1 MSFPLPT
8 DSQLVDEIDDIRDQ
22 LKIMWLALGN
32 TDWLDAN
39 AIERVQATLEKAET
53 RLKVVSRQLGER
65 IPEVT
70 LADLGLEAAHV

>member
-1 MSFPLPT
+1 MTFPHST

-22 LKIMWLALGN
+22 LKLMWLALGN

-65 IPEVT
+65 IPEAS
-70 LADLGLEAAHV
+70 L

>member
-1 MSFPLPT
+1 MSFPVLT

-32 TDWLDAN
+32 TDWLDDN
-39 AIERVQATLEKAET
+39 AIERVQATLEKAEM

-65 IPEVT
+65 IPEVK
-70 LADLGLEAAHV
+70 L